1 MIDRLGVGPPE
12 RGPGLLLFIRLSSR
26 TAIKDWL
33 DIVNQF
39 LVLALHHTAD
49 LL

>member
-1 MIDRLGVGPPE
+1 MIDRFGVGPPE
-12 RGPGLLLFIRLSSR
+12 RDPGLLLFIKLSSP

-39 LVLALHHTAD
+39 LVLALHHMGT